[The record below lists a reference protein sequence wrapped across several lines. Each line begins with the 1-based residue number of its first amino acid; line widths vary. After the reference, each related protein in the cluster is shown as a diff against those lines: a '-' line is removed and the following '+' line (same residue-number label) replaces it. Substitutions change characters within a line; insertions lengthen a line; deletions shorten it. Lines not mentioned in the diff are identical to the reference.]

1 MNFEKITSE
10 EMLEEISD
18 KLIVYLKDGTL
29 NLNTFIKKIDM
40 NIDNMDQLLRIHFIL
55 REKVRKF
62 IKKLPERIRNIKTST
77 QKINRQLRGEVR
89 GKIDW
94 QETIEHRCNTNY
106 KNNTLFVCQQ
116 TNKDFNIKENL
127 VLKKLLN
134 IIHDIIFEDLKSSP
148 ENYSWLSNWLGEGDL
163 AYNLDD
169 IYYRNIYLNKI
180 DISEVIIS
188 DRMIQDTKKS
198 RNILYKDAADLLE
211 YYKYFI
217 SEEGWKEHEKEILKL
232 LNKTFINPQKESVLF
247 ELYWAIKII
256 ENNSEDYQLELID
269 EGQNMIA
276 SWSEDDLRYKV
287 YHDSIGS
294 NRVNWSIDLDELN
307 DIENEFFK
315 RKILSRKKARNISKI
330 FSSKLSSNYWKGR
343 PDILIEIVDKN
354 KDELKKII
362 IGEVKHTNSENTV
375 KNGLKELFDYIYLVR
390 KAGKE
395 EFINDYKNKENNL
408 EIIGLLLFDQI
419 TMEDEQIVK
428 GLKLESS
435 DYLKLTYIIEDF
447 TNFF

>member
-1 MNFEKITSE
+1 
-10 EMLEEISD
+10 
-18 KLIVYLKDGTL
+18 
-29 NLNTFIKKIDM
+29 
-40 NIDNMDQLLRIHFIL
+40 
-55 REKVRKF
+55 
-62 IKKLPERIRNIKTST
+62 
-77 QKINRQLRGEVR
+77 
-89 GKIDW
+89 
-94 QETIEHRCNTNY
+94 
-106 KNNTLFVCQQ
+106 VCQQ

-134 IIHDIIFEDLKSSP
+134 IIHSIIFEDLKASP
-148 ENYSWLSNWLGEGDL
+148 ENYSWLSSWLGEEEL

-217 SEEGWKEHEKEILKL
+217 KEEGWKDQEQAILKL
-232 LNKTFINPQKESVLF
+232 LNRTFINPQKDSVLF

-276 SWSEDDLRYKV
+276 SWLKDNLRYKV

-294 NRVNWSIDLDELN
+294 NRVNWLIDLDELN
-307 DIENEFFK
+307 DVENEFFK

-330 FSSKLSSNYWKGR
+330 FSSKLNSNYWEGR
-343 PDILIEIVDKN
+343 PDIVTEILDEN
-354 KDELKKII
+354 KDQLKKII
-362 IGEVKHTNSENTV
+362 IGEVKHSNIENTV
-375 KNGLKELFDYIYLVR
+375 KDGLKELLDYIYLVR
-390 KAGKE
+390 KTGKE
-395 EFINDYKNKENNL
+395 KFINDYENKENNL

-419 TMEDEQIVK
+419 TIDDEQIVK
-428 GLKLESS
+428 GLKL
-435 DYLKLTYIIEDF
+435 KLCDSTPLYIKT
-447 TNFF
+447 TNLNLN